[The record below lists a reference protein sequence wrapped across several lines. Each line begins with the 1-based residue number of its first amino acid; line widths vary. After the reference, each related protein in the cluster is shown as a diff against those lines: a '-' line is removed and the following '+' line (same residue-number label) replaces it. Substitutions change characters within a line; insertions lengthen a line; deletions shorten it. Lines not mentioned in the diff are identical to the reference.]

1 MAGIR
6 VTAAAKSG
14 RELRAVA
21 RRLRTADP
29 SLRRKLPAGLRR
41 AARPGLAELRRAA
54 RGIPADGPKSRGTR
68 RLMAANTVLSARA
81 SGVQYRGKPLPG
93 DRRALPVLFEG
104 LRPWRKP
111 LFGDRE
117 RWYPQAAHPWFY
129 PTAGRQE
136 GRFRRACE
144 QVIDD
149 VIAELGG

>member
-6 VTAAAKSG
+6 VSAAASSG
-14 RELRAVA
+14 RELREVA
-21 RRLRTADP
+21 RRLRTTDP
-29 SLRRKLPAGLRR
+29 NLRRRLPPALRR

-54 RGIPADGPKSRGTR
+54 LAIPAEGPKSRGTR
-68 RLMAANTVLSARA
+68 RLIAANTVLSVRA
-81 SGVQYRGKPLPG
+81 AGVRYRGKPLPG

-111 LFGDRE
+111 LFGDRD
-117 RWYPQAAHPWFY
+117 RWYPQSPHPWFY
-129 PTAGRQE
+129 PTAARQE

-149 VIAELGG
+149 VIADLGG